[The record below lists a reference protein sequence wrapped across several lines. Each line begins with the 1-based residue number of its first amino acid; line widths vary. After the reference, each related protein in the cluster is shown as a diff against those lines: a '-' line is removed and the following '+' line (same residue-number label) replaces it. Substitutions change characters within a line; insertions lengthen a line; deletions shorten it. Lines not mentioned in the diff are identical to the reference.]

1 MIDWLL
7 GVGLALHALL
17 LVFWPGRVEGV
28 APVVAPEVEARKPI
42 SRPKPFRARK
52 AFREVRREF
61 EDAHD
66 PRRVSYERMER
77 FAKQAGDRKNDR

>member
-7 GVGLALHALL
+7 GLGLALHALL
-17 LVFWPGRVEGV
+17 LVFWPGQVEDA
-28 APVVAPEVEARKPI
+28 APVVASVVEEPKPI

-52 AFREVRREF
+52 AFRELRREF

-66 PRRVSYERMER
+66 PRRTSYERVER
-77 FAKQAGDRKNDR
+77 FAKRAKERRPSL